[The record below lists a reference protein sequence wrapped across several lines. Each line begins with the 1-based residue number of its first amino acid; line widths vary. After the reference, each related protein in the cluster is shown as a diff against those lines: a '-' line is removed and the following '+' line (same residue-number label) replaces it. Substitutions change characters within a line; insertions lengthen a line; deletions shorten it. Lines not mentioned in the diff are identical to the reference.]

1 MRMQWVLGL
10 ALVAGPG
17 VAATIHIDQA
27 SGNDAHDGSTPANAV
42 ATITRGLQLVAAS
55 DTLDIGPGT
64 YGAASGEV
72 LPLVVPGA
80 QTIRGAGAARTILDG
95 AHASTV
101 MQVQASGAAV
111 VLRDLAVVRGG
122 LSGGGGIG
130 GGVQFNEDTLVL
142 IERCRFEDNDAG
154 IGGAL
159 AFLYNT
165 SATADVL
172 IRDSSFLG
180 NVASI
185 GGAIQFQLNASG
197 NHRLQIR
204 HVLFDANGGIGA
216 AIQFQQNAGG
226 THTIVVDRS
235 IFARSDGDALS
246 LAPGAGILAATV
258 SSSLFAYNIGNAID
272 ASGAPVHVV
281 NATVVGN
288 SSGVVGG
295 AGTRVDNS
303 ILWFNGA
310 EVVGSGGSVA
320 NSIVQGH
327 DLDGHVDAG
336 GVSGADPQLRGNW
349 RPSAGSPA
357 IDRGAHAPVAALG
370 LMLDLAGE
378 PRETDVLHL
387 GLPTGFVDMGA
398 FEATPDV
405 IFDDG
410 FEAPPLPP
418 T

>member
-1 MRMQWVLGL
+1 MRTQWVLGL

-17 VAATIHIDQA
+17 FAATIHVDQA
-27 SGNDAHDGSTPANAV
+27 TGNDAHDGSTPANAV
-42 ATITRGLQLVAAS
+42 ATITRGLQLVAAA
-55 DTLDIGPGT
+55 DTLDIGAGT

-95 AHASTV
+95 AHASAV
-101 MQVQASGAAV
+101 MVVQASSGAV

-122 LSGGGGIG
+122 VPGGGGIG
-130 GGVQFNEDTLVL
+130 GGVQFNENTSVL
-142 IERCRFEDNDAG
+142 IERCRFEDNVAG
-154 IGGAL
+154 IGGGL
-159 AFLYNT
+159 VFLYNAST
-165 SATADVL
+165 TADVL

-180 NVASI
+180 NAAFI
-185 GGAIQFQLNASG
+185 GSAIQFQLNGPG
-197 NHRLQIR
+197 NHRLQVR
-204 HVLFDANGGIGA
+204 HVRFDANGGPGA
-216 AIQFQQNAGG
+216 VIQLQQNASG
-226 THTIVVDRS
+226 THTLVVDRS
-235 IFARSDGDALS
+235 RFTLSAGQALS
-246 LAPGAGILAATV
+246 LAPSDGILAASV
-258 SSSLFAYNIGNAID
+258 SNSLFAYNTGNAID
-272 ASGAPVHVV
+272 AGSAPVHVV

-288 SSGVVGG
+288 ASGVVGG

-310 EVVGSGGSVA
+310 EVAGSGGSVA

-349 RPSAGSPA
+349 RPSAASPA

-370 LMLDLAGE
+370 LVLDLAGE

-405 IFDDG
+405 IVDAG
-410 FEAPPLPP
+410 FEARPSPP